1 MQRRPKRNSCKHLQ
15 GHSVHCSTFCI
26 CQSEPTSL
34 GRTFLYFQANL
45 QYSWKTRIATSRW
58 ASGLL
63 WQDQELFWKYLSRG
77 RPARRLWCPQ
87 VSRLM
92 ATPCSWPWSAT
103 RQLTLESMWMDIGKP
118 TSQRSAKTFCRI
130 LMSSY
135 HQKAR
140 TILSFWMLKQ
150 GKIHNLSSF
159 IITRYGGQKALIL
172 YRTRHQKTVPLP
184 MAKDH
189 TSPHFFLPF
198 PYILSYFRMIM
209 KDGIMGWLY
218 PGRSTGLGA
227 AMEYVGTSKAQHVSK
242 FVEFYKSVSDTY
254 MFSTW
259 QGLFCA
265 TEMTVPS

>member
-92 ATPCSWPWSAT
+92 ATPCSWLWSVT

-118 TSQRSAKTFCRI
+118 TSPRSAKTFCHI

-135 HQKAR
+135 HRKAR
-140 TILSFWMLKQ
+140 KILSFWMLKQ
-150 GKIHNLSSF
+150 GKRLF
-159 IITRYGGQKALIL
+159 IIIYHNPIWSATGFARLSCKIGFVLRFWKWMMKSESFPNPIL
-172 YRTRHQKTVPLP
+172 RLDKFYLKYKDKLLPLCCVN
-184 MAKDH
+184 
-189 TSPHFFLPF
+189 
-198 PYILSYFRMIM
+198 
-209 KDGIMGWLY
+209 
-218 PGRSTGLGA
+218 
-227 AMEYVGTSKAQHVSK
+227 YVVLHI
-242 FVEFYKSVSDTY
+242 
-254 MFSTW
+254 
-259 QGLFCA
+259 
-265 TEMTVPS
+265 